1 MLTFKKG
8 EKIVEV
14 ELEKGDGIEL
24 KIQMLDT
31 MDEVIIKVDGK
42 EHTYKELVERFG
54 YRFVKYE
61 EIREMD

>member
-1 MLTFKKG
+1 M
-8 EKIVEV
+8 EV

>member
-1 MLTFKKG
+1 M
-8 EKIVEV
+8 EV

-31 MDEVIIKVDGK
+31 MNEVIIKVDAK
-42 EHTYKELVERFG
+42 RYTYKELIDEFG

-61 EIREMD
+61 EIKRMD